1 MHTIVHLFCDIKT
14 STMIIILVISTLG
27 IVLEN
32 LILGIQFERDIHLYV
47 LPTVY
52 AFRDTYLIDASRY
65 VYLVYSCRMHT

>member
-27 IVLEN
+27 IVLDN
-32 LILGIQFERDIHLYV
+32 LVLGIQFERDIHLYV
-47 LPTVY
+47 LSTVY